1 MQDDVDMEVFLTT
14 FEIKFLLGEKFLP
27 TTYIWWTAASQI
39 CLKKK
44 VVMQDDV
51 DMEVFLTTFEI
62 KFLLGEKFLTAT

>member
-39 CLKKK
+39 LS
-44 VVMQDDV
+44 
-51 DMEVFLTTFEI
+51 
-62 KFLLGEKFLTAT
+62 